1 MNFLL
6 DILRHTPLAVWIAL
20 GVIVAIGA
28 RQLRTQRI
36 AAGRVWGVPLL
47 VAVVSLGSAL
57 RAFAGAGELLT
68 GACWAIGAVL
78 GFLSNR
84 SLDLPRRVSANAD
97 GSFTVGGSV
106 APLLLF
112 LGVFVV
118 RYVVNV
124 ALAIAPALARDP
136 TAAAGAAIA
145 YGLTAGLLAAR
156 SRKIWASRREGNE
169 LVAA

>member
-1 MNFLL
+1 MPPIL
-6 DILRHTPLAVWIAL
+6 DILTHTPLAVWIAL
-20 GVIVAIGA
+20 GAVVAVGA

-36 AAGRVWGVPLL
+36 SAGRVWLVPLL
-47 VAVVSLGSAL
+47 VAAVSLGSAL

-68 GACWAIGAVL
+68 GACWAIGAAI

-84 SLDLPRRVSANAD
+84 SLDLPRRVGANAD

-112 LGVFVV
+112 VGVFMV

-136 TAAAGAAIA
+136 AAAAGAAIA
-145 YGLTAGLLAAR
+145 YGVTAGLLAAR
-156 SRKIWASRREGNE
+156 SRKIWASRRDGGE

>member
-1 MNFLL
+1 MPSIL
-6 DILRHTPLAVWIAL
+6 DILSHTPLAVWIAF
-20 GVIVAIGA
+20 GVIVLVGG
-28 RQLRTQRI
+28 RQMRTQRI
-36 AAGRVWGVPLL
+36 AAGRVWLVPLL
-47 VAVVSLGSAL
+47 VAAVSLASAL

-68 GACWAIGAVL
+68 GACWAAGAVL

-84 SLDLPRRVSANAD
+84 TLDLPRRVSANAD

-112 LGVFVV
+112 VGVFMV

-136 TAAAGAAIA
+136 AAAAGAAIA

-156 SRKIWASRREGNE
+156 SRKIWSARRDADA
-169 LVAA
+169 LLAA